1 MSLLKAVFGGIARN
15 PELIQSVIEDPRS
28 LVKLAGLT
36 EDELC
41 ALAGVGN
48 AVTGLFG
55 RLRPMNG
62 GAVSSGAISIPA
74 LRSRMY
80 GANGG
85 DQTLAVTGVMSL
97 LVIAGAVTALGAVSL
112 VALSRRDPGDR
123 DHPESS
129 LLLRTGWPSW
139 ARSLLSAL

>member
-1 MSLLKAVFGGIARN
+1 VLVGIARN
-15 PELIQSVIEDPRS
+15 PEMIQSVIEDARG
-28 LVKLAGLT
+28 LVKFAGLT

-62 GAVSSGAISIPA
+62 GGGASGAALSVPA
-74 LRSRMY
+74 LRSRVY
-80 GANGG
+80 GANRG
-85 DQTLAVTGVMSL
+85 DQSVAVTGVMSL

-112 VALSRRDPGDR
+112 VALSRRDQDQTP
-123 DHPESS
+123 
-129 LLLRTGWPSW
+129 
-139 ARSLLSAL
+139 